1 MPKIVLKILIL
12 VVLFLGTWFV
22 LEQVNWM
29 KIFKVKKLTDETEQ
43 KLGQLFLKIFT
54 ERETM
59 IVDKSVISV
68 VNDIQQK
75 ICTANNINSSDII
88 VHVVEKNEVNA
99 FAIPGGH
106 IIVYSGLLK
115 EAKNASAF
123 SGVLAHEMAHQELN
137 HVMKKLVKEVGLSV
151 LLSLA
156 TGSGGSE
163 LATQV
168 AQILS
173 SSAFDRKLEKE
184 ADMKAVQYL
193 EKAKINAADL
203 ADFLYGVAEKES
215 EITAYLIWAS
225 THPDSKQRAQYILD
239 KIKTSS
245 IQYRSPVTEERWKSL
260 QSSLED

>member
-1 MPKIVLKILIL
+1 MPKIVLKILLL

-43 KLGQLFLKIFT
+43 KLGQLFLKVFT

-59 IVDKSVISV
+59 IVDRSVISV

-75 ICTANNINSSDII
+75 ICTANDIDPSDII

-163 LATQV
+163 VATQV

-239 KIKTSS
+239 KIKTSN
-245 IQYRSPVTEERWKSL
+245 IQYRSPVTEERWKLL

>member
-1 MPKIVLKILIL
+1 MPKIVLKILLL

-29 KIFKVKKLTDETEQ
+29 KTFKVKKLTDETEQ
-43 KLGQLFLKIFT
+43 KLGQLFLKVFT

-59 IVDKSVISV
+59 IVDRSVISV

-75 ICTANNINSSDII
+75 ICTANDIDPSDII
-88 VHVVEKNEVNA
+88 VHVVEKKEVNA

-163 LATQV
+163 VASQV
-168 AQILS
+168 AQLLS

-184 ADMKAVQYL
+184 ADLKAVQYL
-193 EKAKINAADL
+193 EKAQINAADL
-203 ADFLYGVAEKES
+203 ADFLYSVAEKES
-215 EITAYLIWAS
+215 AINAYLIWAS

-239 KIKTSS
+239 RTKTSN